1 MIKIKLSSLNLLR
14 NSGYTIIEEDK
25 RVLIRYNPP
34 TINEAIDSDESY
46 ETEDRFIEIIGE
58 KQGDYVIITD
68 AYIIENNNKRRRLD
82 NSELELWAEYIG
94 GT

>member
-25 RVLIRYNPP
+25 LVLIRYNPP